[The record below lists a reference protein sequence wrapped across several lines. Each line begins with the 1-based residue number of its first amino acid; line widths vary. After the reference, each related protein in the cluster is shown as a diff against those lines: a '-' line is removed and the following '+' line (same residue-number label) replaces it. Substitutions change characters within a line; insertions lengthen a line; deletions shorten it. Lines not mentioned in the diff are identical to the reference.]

1 MIIVVE
7 NFIKT
12 YNNNYNLFKG
22 NLFDLNSNTNINTEL
37 GDPNS
42 NLDSNKIK
50 DGLYYFSEFHFT
62 QKKYYSNEKDFNN
75 LLNSQLFQNKI
86 ILTNKLLNLQ
96 ERQWYKESI
105 SLSDSLKINRENS
118 YLDPES
124 FNHYLNKIINL
135 YNHFNWLTWAVSY
148 YYFNS
153 LLFNKNHWFN
163 SKNNNL
169 PSYDNLDG
177 NNNLLS
183 NEIIFPFITYS
194 YFGGII
200 IYFSASI
207 KKFYYYEEESCFIEI
222 SKDNSN
228 TKSNT
233 KSFENKEKQ
242 FDEISEITILD
253 YKKMEN
259 KNKNFLNF
267 NDDHINL
274 NENVINNDINIS
286 KYLKLDLENSKIL
299 SKITENNLI
308 KIVDDLDDTSN
319 INYEI

>member
-1 MIIVVE
+1 MI
-7 NFIKT
+7 
-12 YNNNYNLFKG
+12 
-22 NLFDLNSNTNINTEL
+22 NI
-37 GDPNS
+37 
-42 NLDSNKIK
+42 
-50 DGLYYFSEFHFT
+50 
-62 QKKYYSNEKDFNN
+62 
-75 LLNSQLFQNKI
+75 
-86 ILTNKLLNLQ
+86 
-96 ERQWYKESI
+96 
-105 SLSDSLKINRENS
+105 
-118 YLDPES
+118 
-124 FNHYLNKIINL
+124 

-169 PSYDNLDG
+169 PSYDNLDWIRGFEWKGIYIKVMTYEESKKIRREIKALNYAFLDYINIIDTFKNKSG

-253 YKKMEN
+253 YKKMTN

-286 KYLKLDLENSKIL
+286 KYLKFDLENSKIL

-319 INYEI
+319 INYEKYKFMLTNVYSLIPNLFKD